1 MRIVK
6 ETNIDFMR
14 GTFIAGLLSAGLILV
29 GFISMITNN
38 GPKLSIDFKGG
49 TMVAVNFTEPVDIN
63 KIRNSM
69 SDISIDGQ
77 KFDFSKEE
85 IKHFGDE
92 SNVAIR
98 LASLKDEP
106 PQFPQKVADIIASV
120 YPELVPEERNDFI
133 LSIEKVGPKVGAEL
147 SGDAVLAIFSAL
159 ALILIYISIR
169 FEFKYAVGAIA
180 ALTHDVAITL
190 GIFSIL
196 GYEISL
202 AVIAAFLT
210 IVGYSLNDTIVIF
223 DRVRENVKG
232 LKSIS
237 FRSVINQS
245 INESLSRTI
254 VTSVTTFL
262 VVLIL
267 FLVGGEVI
275 HSFAFAM
282 IVGVIVGTY
291 SSIFV
296 ASPVV
301 IKMAKEN
308 SILNCPD

>member
-6 ETNIDFMR
+6 ETNIDFMS
-14 GTFIAGLLSAGLILV
+14 GSFVAGLLSAGLILAGV
-29 GFISMITNN
+29 ISIVMNG

-63 KIRNSM
+63 EIRSAM
-69 SDISIDGQ
+69 TDVSLDGQ
-77 KFDFSKEE
+77 NFDFSKEE

-98 LASLKDEP
+98 LASLKNEP
-106 PQFPQKVADIIASV
+106 PQFSQRVADKIAEV
-120 YPELVPEERNDFI
+120 YPELVPKDRKDFI
-133 LSIEKVGPKVGAEL
+133 LSMEKVGPKVGAEL

-159 ALILIYISIR
+159 ALILAYISIR

-180 ALTHDVAITL
+180 ALTHDVMITL
-190 GIFSIL
+190 GVFSLL

-232 LKSIS
+232 LKSAN
-237 FRSVINQS
+237 FRSVINKS

-308 SILNCPD
+308 